1 MSQVII
7 LNSRF
12 DAFDDSL
19 LKQLACLG
27 LLNEWCLFHLTFEG
41 ELKWPQIRTVD
52 QLRAFCSQHFIPL
65 VLGKAI
71 YLQQIQKR
79 EGVFARYVDI
89 CTVFAVLGTDQAW
102 ANALTESD
110 LTLIDP
116 HGTHEMG
123 NWSLHWR
130 DTDECIESHGYRL
143 FPLVELREHSRENA
157 IAICRLSGLSVTS
170 ELQEL
175 VKLSSTELLS
185 TEQALFKLGA
195 QKEASAEFDRTHRLQ
210 QAVWKIAE
218 KLGKVLGIVKQD
230 LERLLLVPRGTDLMP
245 AHLESYIQLSY
256 LLKIYKALHRIF
268 PNKVQAN
275 TWLHRAND
283 RFDGKSALAYVLND
297 PVDALEE
304 LSAYLAAQFS

>member
-19 LKQLACLG
+19 LKQLASLG

-79 EGVFARYVDI
+79 EGVFSRYVDI
-89 CTVFAVLGTDQAW
+89 CMVFKALGTDQTW
-102 ANALTESD
+102 VDVFTESD
-110 LTLIDP
+110 FHLLDP
-116 HGTHEMG
+116 HGPHEMG
-123 NWSLHWR
+123 NWSFHWR

-157 IAICRLSGLSVTS
+157 IASCRLSGLSVTS

-175 VKLSSTELLS
+175 VEQSSTELLS

-230 LERLLLVPRGTDLMP
+230 LERLMLVSPGTNQMP
-245 AHLESYIQLSY
+245 SRLESYIQLSY
-256 LLKIYKALHRIF
+256 ILKIYKTLHRIF
-268 PNKVQAN
+268 PNEIQAN
-275 TWLHRAND
+275 TWLHRTND
-283 RFDGKSALAYVLND
+283 RFGGESALAYVLND
-297 PVDALEE
+297 PVDALKE
-304 LSAYLAAQFS
+304 LSAYLTAQLS